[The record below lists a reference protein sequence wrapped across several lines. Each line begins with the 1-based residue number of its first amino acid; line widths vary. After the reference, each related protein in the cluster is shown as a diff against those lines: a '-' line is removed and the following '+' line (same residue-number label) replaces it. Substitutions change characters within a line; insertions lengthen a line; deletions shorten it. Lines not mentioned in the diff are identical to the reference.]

1 MASSKTAATTADS
14 PASFEWTR
22 DPLVLVSR
30 RIRDIAFPGALLLRD
45 PTEEDLRRW
54 RDPNSRNSGASE
66 HKVRVLAGV
75 TFLGALTSAWAL
87 RAVSG
92 PGQAPRGA
100 PADDAMILVQ
110 PTSSASGVLGGH
122 QFIDRETRAVVPQR
136 VHEAWLRVFRW
147 LKQEDLRSAEERG
160 DRPLLFCPADGFDVP
175 EVMLV
180 RLSEVLRHTSEDG
193 RMAYPAVTNSLRWH
207 KDGRHLGALHDYAVR
222 EPAAWPLVTEIRARL
237 GKAQSLAPTK

>member
-1 MASSKTAATTADS
+1 MASSKSAATTADT

-30 RIRDIAFPGALLLRD
+30 RIRDLSFPGALLAREPSD
-45 PTEEDLRRW
+45 VDLRRW
-54 RDPNSRNSGASE
+54 ADPNNRQNNVGE

-92 PGQAPRGA
+92 PGQAPRAA
-100 PADDAMILVQ
+100 PADDAMVLVG
-110 PTSSASGVLGGH
+110 PTSSASGILAGH
-122 QFIDRETRAVVPQR
+122 QFIDRETRAVVPAL
-136 VHEAWLRVFRW
+136 VHAAWLRVFRW
-147 LKQEDLRSAEERG
+147 LERVDVEGAQERG
-160 DRPLLFCPADGFDVP
+160 DRPLLFGQADGYEAP
-175 EVMLV
+175 ECFLV
-180 RLSEVLRHTSEDG
+180 HLSEVLRQSTERG
-193 RMAYPAVTNSLRWH
+193 RWAYPAVTGSFRWH

-237 GKAQSLAPTK
+237 GKAPSLAPS